1 MASLVLVAFVA
12 ACEVDD
18 QLGPVDRRFD
28 PLAGGQVADH
38 VLDFDSLFGLMTVS
52 AEHPYLAA
60 GVPQPR
66 NDEAPEGARAAGDQR
81 CCLHLLFP
89 SCHIACVWTVIAMT
103 RLKGRM

>member
-1 MASLVLVAFVA
+1 MACLVLVAFVA

-18 QLGPVDRRFD
+18 QLGPVDRGFD

-38 VLDFDSLFGLMTVS
+38 VLDSLFGLMTVP

-60 GVPQPR
+60 GVPQQR
-66 NDEAPEGARAAGDQR
+66 NDEAPEGARAAGDQC

-89 SCHIACVWTVIAMT
+89 SCHIASVWTVIAMT
-103 RLKGRM
+103 RGKGRM